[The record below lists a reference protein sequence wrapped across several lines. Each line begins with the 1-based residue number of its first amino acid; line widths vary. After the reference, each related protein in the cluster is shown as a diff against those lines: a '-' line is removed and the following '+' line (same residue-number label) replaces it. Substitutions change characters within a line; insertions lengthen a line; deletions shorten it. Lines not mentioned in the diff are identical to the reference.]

1 MKNRGNCCLTQIA
14 GLYLIPLGLSCS
26 DSGCL
31 NLSEVELSSPDEP
44 LGTNTTVEVLL
55 KRRHPNNIDDNQ
67 HWCTKS
73 PQPTLYIRCKNPTR
87 MLCFAFNYGI
97 GSPER
102 DPISWKFEGSNDENE
117 WTCLHEMNDYTWSFR
132 GDGYLDRWHPCN

>member
-1 MKNRGNCCLTQIA
+1 MTQIA
-14 GLYLIPLGLSCS
+14 GLYLQPLGLGMG
-26 DSGCL
+26 DDTGCL

-44 LGTNTTVEVLL
+44 LAPNTTVDVFK
-55 KRRHPNNIDDNQ
+55 KRRHLSPRSVEENE
-67 HWCTKS
+67 HWCAKS

-117 WTCLHEMNDYTWSFR
+117 WTCLHEVNDYTWSHR
-132 GDGYLDRWHPCN
+132 GDGYLDRFHPCT